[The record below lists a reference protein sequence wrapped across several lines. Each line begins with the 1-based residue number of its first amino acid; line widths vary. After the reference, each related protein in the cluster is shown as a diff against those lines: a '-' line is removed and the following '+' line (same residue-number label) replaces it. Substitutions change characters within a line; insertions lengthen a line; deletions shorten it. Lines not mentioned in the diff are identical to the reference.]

1 MRKKALQDLHICYH
15 QFMISIKKPL
25 FLVGDI
31 HGNARNIIKTI
42 ERVGLKDISMI
53 FLGDIGIFKFYDR
66 FEYKELDGFFSER
79 KIDGYFFRGN
89 HDNPIFFRNCK
100 RGNDFFSLF
109 KNIKPIRDLEEIE
122 YNGEIGIVIPG
133 GISIDRVW
141 RKLDVS
147 YWYDENMPDVS
158 LVPDKKYDFVLAHT
172 GMPPQSHYKL
182 DSSLLSSFLQK
193 DATLESELLEER
205 SNIDKII
212 EKISP
217 KKWIC
222 GHFHINNVFPYKGT
236 EFIILDIDTIY
247 EFKITKSRRGD
258 LNSKP

>member
-1 MRKKALQDLHICYH
+1 
-15 QFMISIKKPL
+15 MISIKKPL

-31 HGNARNIIKTI
+31 HGNIRNIIGTLKRI
-42 ERVGLKDISMI
+42 GLKDCSMI

-66 FEYKELDGFFSER
+66 FEYKELDKYFSETN
-79 KIDGYFFRGN
+79 IDGYFFRGN
-89 HDNPIFFRNCK
+89 HDNPVFFKNCK

-109 KNIKPIRDLEEIE
+109 ENIKPIRDLEEIE

-133 GISIDRVW
+133 GISIDRFW
-141 RKLDVS
+141 RKPDVS

-172 GMPPQSHYKL
+172 GMPPQLHYKL
-182 DSSLLSSFLQK
+182 DPSLLSSFYEK
-193 DATLESELLEER
+193 DLTLEDELLKER
-205 SNIDKII
+205 SNIDKILG
-212 EKISP
+212 KISP

-222 GHFHINNVFPYKGT
+222 GHFHVNDVFLHKET

-247 EFKITKSRRGD
+247 EYKTTENRG
-258 LNSKP
+258 